1 MNIHGGIL
9 MPGDYDNQSRSM
21 LQTDQLFPS
30 VGSQKAGVVMNP
42 DTSVDVRFGP
52 SAPKGHESNWVQTA
66 RTRVGAFSCACTAPL
81 QPWFDKTWRPG
92 EFELVK

>member
-1 MNIHGGIL
+1 

-52 SAPKGHESNWVQTA
+52 SAPKGHDSNWVQAA
-66 RTRVGAFSCACTAPL
+66 RTRVGAFSCVYGPTAAVVRQNL
-81 QPWFDKTWRPG
+81 EARR
-92 EFELVK
+92 V